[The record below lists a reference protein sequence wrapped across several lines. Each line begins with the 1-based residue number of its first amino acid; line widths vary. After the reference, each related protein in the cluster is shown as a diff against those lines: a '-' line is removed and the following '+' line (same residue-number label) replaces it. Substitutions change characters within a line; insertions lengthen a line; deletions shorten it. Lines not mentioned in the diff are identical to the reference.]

1 MIEIYYTYK
10 TAFGNVVIAS
20 DGSAVS
26 VVQFETITNPHGK
39 KAANALTDRAAGQL
53 EEYFCGKRRRF
64 DLPLRPSGT
73 AFQQSVWKVL
83 LSIPY
88 GETRSYKQVAELLG
102 KPNASRA
109 VGLANSKNPIWI
121 IIPCHRV
128 IGSNGTLVGYA
139 GGLKTK
145 QKLLELEKN
154 FSQ

>member
-1 MIEIYYTYK
+1 MTETYCTYK
-10 TAFGNVVIAS
+10 TAFGNVIIAS
-20 DGSAVS
+20 DGSAIS
-26 VVQFETITNPHGK
+26 AVQFEKTANRRGK
-39 KAANALTDRAAGQL
+39 KAASELTDKAAKQL
-53 EEYFCGKRRRF
+53 EEYVCGKRQRF
-64 DLPLRPSGT
+64 ALPLRPSGT
-73 AFQQSVWKVL
+73 AFQHSVWKAL

-88 GETRSYKQVAELLG
+88 GETKSYKQVAELLG

-128 IGSNGTLVGYA
+128 IGSNGALVGYA

-154 FSQ
+154 FS